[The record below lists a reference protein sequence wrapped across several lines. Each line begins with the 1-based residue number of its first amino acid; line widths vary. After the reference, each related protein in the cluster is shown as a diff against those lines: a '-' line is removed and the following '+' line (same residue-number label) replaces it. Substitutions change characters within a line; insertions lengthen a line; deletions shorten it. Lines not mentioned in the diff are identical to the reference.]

1 MRGYTRRKI
10 PKGFKIHLP
19 RQACPKCDALLDVT
33 IENGGLIRFTFAG
46 SFRGAGPELDLA
58 EGFEKYQREGK
69 ARGDNR
75 GVTSDPEE

>member
-33 IENGGLIRFTFAG
+33 IENGGLIRFTYAG
-46 SFRGAGPELDLA
+46 DL
-58 EGFEKYQREGK
+58 
-69 ARGDNR
+69 RGDKR
-75 GVTSDPEE
+75 GVTSDTDETD